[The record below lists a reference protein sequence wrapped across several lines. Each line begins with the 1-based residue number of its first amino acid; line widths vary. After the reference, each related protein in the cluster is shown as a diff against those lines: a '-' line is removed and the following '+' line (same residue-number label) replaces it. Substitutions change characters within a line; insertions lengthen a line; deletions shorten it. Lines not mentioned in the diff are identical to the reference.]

1 MKKVLLY
8 YNFSFSFG
16 GGDFLPLS
24 FIAELQNA
32 CDLTVAL
39 DKTDGLRQAAEIY
52 GITIDPSAFKVEQVT
67 PKGYDIKRHNA
78 YLSLYRARKLKSL
91 PERPTSASRF
101 PTSQTSGGR
110 RTIS

>member
-39 DKTDGLRQAAEIY
+39 DKADGLRQAADIY
-52 GITIDPSAFKVEQVT
+52 GITIAPPRLQD
-67 PKGYDIKRHNA
+67 
-78 YLSLYRARKLKSL
+78 
-91 PERPTSASRF
+91 
-101 PTSQTSGGR
+101 
-110 RTIS
+110 RTGHAEGL